1 MMKEHIDNHH
11 VIGANMDGKA
21 DRAEETG
28 EGQKLGGFGTFSV
41 YLSLSLYIY
50 ICIYIFIYILILCG
64 EPEACCFGVER
75 KHLSKAL

>member
-28 EGQKLGGFGTFSV
+28 EGQKLGGFGTLSV
-41 YLSLSLYIY
+41 YIYVYIY
-50 ICIYIFIYILILCG
+50 THILILCG

-75 KHLSKAL
+75 KYLSKAL